1 LIIDRYLIREISK
14 PLLAISLILIII
26 FVGASTAQ
34 FLADANS
41 GMLWISEVV
50 KLILLRNLISLELML
65 PIALYLG
72 IVGGLGRLYTDSEIT
87 ALHAAGMSEGRLV
100 WPVLGLSLLCALLV
114 GFLSLVA
121 RPWAYQESYQIQ
133 AEAAIRFNL
142 DDVEAGRFYQ
152 SPDAS
157 RTIFVDRIDHRTR
170 QLEGVFLTSTNGNR
184 TQVIYAAKA
193 YQQAP
198 TADGQPVWVFLQ
210 GHQYDLDSTGSQ
222 DVMITFNQWMMRL
235 DSEKL
240 QPLGY
245 NRKASSSLA
254 LAASGD
260 SRDIAELQW
269 RLSRPVATIL
279 LGLLG
284 VPMSRATPRQGK
296 YAKVLL
302 AIVVYTIYYNLS
314 AMAMTWVDK
323 GKVGAFPG
331 LWWVDA
337 LMVVLVTLLLLKQT
351 WRFKLK
357 SPSIPAVPGAG
368 ESREQLTLKS

>member
-1 LIIDRYLIREISK
+1 MFIIDRYLISEISK
-14 PLLAISLILIII
+14 PLLAISAILLIIFI
-26 FVGASTAQ
+26 GASTAQ
-34 FLADANS
+34 FLADAGS
-41 GMLWISEVV
+41 GMLWLSEVV
-50 KLILLRNLISLELML
+50 KLILLKNLISLELML

-87 ALHAAGMSEGRLV
+87 ALQASGMSEGRLV

-114 GFLSLVA
+114 GYLSLVA
-121 RPWAYQESYQIQ
+121 RPWAYQKSYQIQ

-142 DDVEAGRFYQ
+142 DDIEAGRFYQ

-157 RTIFVDRIDHRTR
+157 RTIFVDRIDRDTR
-170 QLEGVFLTSTNGNR
+170 QLEGVFLTSTSGDR
-184 TQVIYAAKA
+184 TQVTYAAKA

-210 GHQYDLDSTGSQ
+210 GHTYEIDKIGSQ
-222 DVMITFNQWMMRL
+222 DVVLSFNQWVLRL

-240 QPLGY
+240 QPQGY
-245 NRKASSSLA
+245 KRKAASSLT
-254 LAASGD
+254 LAASAD
-260 SRDIAELQW
+260 LRNIAELQW

-279 LGLLG
+279 LGLLA
-284 VPMSRATPRQGK
+284 VPMSRAAPRQGK

-337 LMVVLVTLLLLKQT
+337 LMAVLVMLLLFKQT
-351 WRFKLK
+351 WRFRLK
-357 SPSIPAVPGAG
+357 SPPVPAVPGNN
-368 ESREQLTLKS
+368 ESRQQLT

>member
-1 LIIDRYLIREISK
+1 MIIDRYLSREISK
-14 PLLAISLILIII
+14 PMLAIGFILIII
-26 FVGASTAQ
+26 FVGAGTAQ
-34 FLADANS
+34 FLADANA

-72 IVGGLGRLYTDSEIT
+72 IVAGLGRLYTDSEIT
-87 ALHAAGMSEGRLV
+87 ALHAAGISEARLI

-114 GFLSLVA
+114 GYLSLVA
-121 RPWAYQESYQIQ
+121 RPWAYQNSYRIQ

-152 SPDAS
+152 SADAS
-157 RTIFVDRIDHRTR
+157 RTIFVDKIDRDTD
-170 QLEGVFLTSTNGNR
+170 QLEGFFMTDAKDDR
-184 TQVIYAAKA
+184 TQVTYADRA
-193 YQQAP
+193 YQQHNP
-198 TADGQPVWVFLQ
+198 ADTQPVWILLH
-210 GHQYDLDSTGSQ
+210 GHIYMIDKKGTKDVVISYDR
-222 DVMITFNQWMMRL
+222 MEMRL
-235 DSEKL
+235 DIEKPS
-240 QPLGY
+240 QEY
-245 NRKASSSLA
+245 KRKAASSLT
-254 LAASGD
+254 LADSSD

-296 YAKVLL
+296 YVKILL
-302 AIVVYTIYYNLS
+302 AIVVFILYYYLS

-337 LMVVLVTLLLLKQT
+337 LMAGLVLLLLILRN
-351 WRFKLK
+351 WRFRWK
-357 SPSIPAVPGAG
+357 SPSLPVMPDNR
-368 ESREQLTLKS
+368 ESRQLT